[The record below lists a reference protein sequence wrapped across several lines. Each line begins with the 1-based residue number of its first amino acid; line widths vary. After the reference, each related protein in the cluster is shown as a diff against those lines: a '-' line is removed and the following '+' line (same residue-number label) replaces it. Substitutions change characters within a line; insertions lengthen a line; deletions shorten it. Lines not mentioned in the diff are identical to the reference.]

1 MYPTFARQEI
11 IAQNL
16 GIRLLCTAPD
26 CFSFS
31 GTSQL
36 WIEEAGVLKNKANVL
51 TDDWKL
57 IFDYTNVQG
66 NISAETKVGCIMQGI
81 LENRFIQI
89 VIHFVDKYASV
100 FILENDHPLM

>member
-51 TDDWKL
+51 TNDWKL

-66 NISAETKVGCIMQGI
+66 NISAETKGGYCPNYLKPHYG
-81 LENRFIQI
+81 NG
-89 VIHFVDKYASV
+89 V
-100 FILENDHPLM
+100 FGNVYLSAGQH

>member
-1 MYPTFARQEI
+1 MYPTIARQEI

-26 CFSFS
+26 CFSLS

-51 TDDWKL
+51 TNDWKL

-81 LENRFIQI
+81 LENRFI
-89 VIHFVDKYASV
+89 
-100 FILENDHPLM
+100 